1 MNVLLAP
8 GDHVIATFPGY
19 QSLYEV
25 AGALGAT
32 VTRWALAPSASGW
45 QLDLATLERS
55 ITPRTR
61 LLVINFPHNPDRPS
75 ASRGGAGR
83 DHRAGPASQS
93 PRLLG

>member
-1 MNVLLAP
+1 MNVLLTP

-32 VTRWALAPSASGW
+32 VTRWALKPSAAGW
-45 QLDLATLERS
+45 QLDLAALERS
-55 ITPRTR
+55 ITPAHPAAGDQ
-61 LLVINFPHNPDRPS
+61 LPAQPHRPS
-75 ASRGGAGR
+75 ANRSGAGR
-83 DHRAGPASQS
+83 DHRAGTAPQS